1 VGVNPT
7 RLYAPARSNRRNFS
21 LQFVG
26 TVQKPALSAT
36 RKNPDIKALHER
48 LLAADKT
55 KVRPTIVGH
64 G

>member
-7 RLYAPARSNRRNFS
+7 RLYAPARSNRSNFS
-21 LQFVG
+21 LQFAG
-26 TVQKPALSAT
+26 TVQKSALVAT
-36 RKNPDIKALHER
+36 RKNADIKALYER

-55 KVRPTIVGH
+55 KMRPTIVGH